1 MSDTPLHQCAAA
13 LGETPEVEM
22 TKRRSGRDEVE
33 FPMYTVEMQD
43 LLVMTELKPFEEM
56 LALGG
61 LTAFS
66 ESLGHAIF
74 VSHQWAGHHHPD
86 PKHQQIR
93 IFQEAMKNLLSG
105 SSRVR
110 LPISAELAFGR
121 LRCPS
126 AKDFQSLP
134 LFVWYDYLCCP
145 QDLSSEAIDGRSCAI
160 RSIPAYVAKCEYF
173 VILCPVV
180 EHVDERKMLSLASW
194 AERGWCRTERL
205 ARELSARKQGYSI
218 VIHGAKQQTLSM
230 DILRLLEAPGLGK
243 WSRESDKPIVASA
256 LTQMIWNKLLYL
268 LEQGDLHGYRF
279 LLSRQ
284 VPCCYRGLDM
294 EPVDG
299 LVPAFRTNLDPFE
312 DADAFALARFLH
324 QSGFRKPV
332 GERRSGW
339 SPLCF
344 AAVNGN
350 PMLVRALLNQKA
362 NPDDRLRRSEGSLF
376 PARVGVLSMAAH
388 FHNNEVMEILLE
400 ARATLTSADMINATA
415 AHWASLANNVAG
427 LRLLC
432 QARADFQR
440 RNFVGMNVFEVACS
454 NGAVGAMAE
463 ILTQVPSTSL
473 RLGLHYALL
482 FYGAYEEPIRFLLRA
497 RANLNEPFDI
507 QIQQPAWWILLHVA
521 SARHRIS
528 PSSWTLLAYHH
539 KGATPLM
546 FSILTGSFEIASLLL
561 SARACTDAQ
570 NARKKTAADLAQ
582 VVNAPESLVEA
593 LRGPR
598 PRDVS
603 SEDTP
608 EDCFFI

>member
-1 MSDTPLHQCAAA
+1 
-13 LGETPEVEM
+13 
-22 TKRRSGRDEVE
+22 
-33 FPMYTVEMQD
+33 MYTVEMQA
-43 LLVMTELKPFEEM
+43 LLKMTELKPYEEM
-56 LALGG
+56 RAMGS
-61 LTAFS
+61 LTEFS

-86 PKHQQIR
+86 PKHQQLR

-105 SSRVR
+105 VSKVR

-121 LRCPS
+121 LQCPS
-126 AKDFQSLP
+126 ANDFQSMP

-145 QDLSSEAIDGRSCAI
+145 QDPSSVATHRRQGAI
-160 RSIPAYVAKCEYF
+160 RSIPTYVARCEYF

-180 EHVDERKMLSLASW
+180 EHVDERRMLSLASW

-218 VIHGAKQQTLSM
+218 VIEGTMQQTLSM
-230 DILRLLEAPGLGK
+230 DILRLLEAPGLGT

-284 VPCCYRGLDM
+284 MPCCYRGLDM
-294 EPVDG
+294 DPVDG
-299 LVPAFRTNLDPFE
+299 LVPAFRTDLDPFE

-332 GERRSGW
+332 ERSSGW

-344 AAVNGN
+344 AAVNGD
-350 PMLVRALLNQKA
+350 PMLVRALLNEKA

-376 PARVGVLSMAAH
+376 PAGVGVLSMAAH

-415 AHWASLANNVAG
+415 AHWASLANNAAG

-432 QARADFQR
+432 QARADVQR

-454 NGAVGAMAE
+454 NGAVDAMAE

-473 RLGLHYALL
+473 RLGLHDALL
-482 FYGAYEEPIRFLLRA
+482 FYGAYEEPLRFLLRA

-507 QIQQPAWWILLHVA
+507 QIRQPAWWILLHVA

-561 SARACTDAQ
+561 SAGACPDVQ
-570 NARKKTAADLAQ
+570 NSRKKTAAHLAEA
-582 VVNAPESLVEA
+582 VGAPESLVEA
-593 LRGPR
+593 LRDSR
-598 PRDVS
+598 SRAA